1 MCTNGERGPG
11 AFVPSRTMHPITQ
24 RLIEGAPPRLRPAVT
39 LVVATI
45 DDTIDDR
52 VPGLAA
58 EIAFFVLLSLP
69 PLLVTV
75 LSGVGV
81 VGDLFGANWA
91 IEVAA
96 DIRSAAGTVLSES
109 TLTGTIDPLLDA
121 LLRDAQGSV
130 LTIGFVLTFLSAS
143 RAVRVVTTAITIAYD
158 LEETRTGWQQRLW
171 GYALTVGVIVASI
184 SLLPLVVAGP
194 SFGGTIEEWLG
205 VTGVAATWSVL
216 YWPLAAVVVTA
227 LTAVLYHLAAPWW
240 TPWHRD
246 LPGAALA
253 MVLGLLGSLGLRL
266 YLGNL
271 LSADS
276 GYQPIAGPLAVLLW
290 FYVSAFSVLLGAE
303 LNAEIERLWP
313 SRDDSAESPD
323 TD

>member
-1 MCTNGERGPG
+1 
-11 AFVPSRTMHPITQ
+11 MHPITQ
-24 RLIEGAPPRLRPAVT
+24 RLIERSPDRLRPAVT
-39 LVVATI
+39 LVVATV
-45 DDTIDDR
+45 DDAIDDR

-69 PLLVTV
+69 PLMVTV

-96 DIRSAAGTVLSES
+96 DIRSAAGAVLSES
-109 TLTGTIDPLLDA
+109 TVTDTIVPLLDA
-121 LLRDAQGSV
+121 LLRDARGSV
-130 LTIGFVLTFLSAS
+130 LTVGFVLTFVSAS
-143 RAVRVVTTAITIAYD
+143 RAIRVVTTAITIAYD
-158 LEETRTGWQQRLW
+158 LEETRTGLQQRLW
-171 GYALTVGVIVASI
+171 GYGLTVGVILASI

-194 SFGGTIEEWLG
+194 SFGGTVEEWLG
-205 VTGVAATWSVL
+205 VSGIATTWRVL

-253 MVLGLLGSLGLRL
+253 MLLGLLGSLGLRV
-266 YLGNL
+266 YLGRL
-271 LSADS
+271 LGTDS
-276 GYQPIAGPLAVLLW
+276 GYDPIAGPLAVLLW
-290 FYVSAFSVLLGAE
+290 FYVSAFAVLLGAE

-313 SRDDSAESPD
+313 SRRDSAESSD
-323 TD
+323 GQ